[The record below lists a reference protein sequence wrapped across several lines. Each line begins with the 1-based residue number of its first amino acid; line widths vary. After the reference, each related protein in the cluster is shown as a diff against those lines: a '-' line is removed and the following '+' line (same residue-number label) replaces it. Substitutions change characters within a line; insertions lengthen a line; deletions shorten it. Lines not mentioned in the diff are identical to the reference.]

1 MILEKSMKY
10 QVTYMI
16 MEPNKKNGSYIKQT
30 ATFLDVSGAIFW
42 ENHIKEN
49 GAKNV
54 ETIPVF
60 S

>member
-1 MILEKSMKY
+1 MKY

-16 MEPNKKNGSYIKQT
+16 MEPNKKNSSYIKQT
-30 ATFLDVSGAIFW
+30 ATFLDISGAIFW
-42 ENHIKEN
+42 ENHIKES
-49 GAKNV
+49 GAKNI